1 MMPAYKV
8 TFRCYEGPRQR
19 RPISEAEFIQVAE
32 FSYIPA
38 EMSKEFKSTE
48 SFHYWA
54 APSIKPYLGQFNQ
67 PWESNLLAVNLFPV
81 DPILFTVQSYC
92 VPFLQLIRLQWM
104 LPPPVSTERRCWFAW
119 RSCQGCLPRLCQKMH
134 MSAVHINQNDRV

>member
-54 APSIKPYLGQFNQ
+54 APIIKPYLGQFNQ

-81 DPILFTVQSYC
+81 QSYS
-92 VPFLQLIRLQWM
+92 LYNLIVCRFCNW
-104 LPPPVSTERRCWFAW
+104 S
-119 RSCQGCLPRLCQKMH
+119 GCNECCHHRFPRNGGVGSLGARARGVYRGCAKKMH